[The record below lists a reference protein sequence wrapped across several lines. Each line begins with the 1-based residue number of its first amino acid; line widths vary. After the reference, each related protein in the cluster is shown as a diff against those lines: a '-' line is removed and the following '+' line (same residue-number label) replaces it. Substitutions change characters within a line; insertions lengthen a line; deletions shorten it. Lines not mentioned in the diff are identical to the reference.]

1 MNVLKVILPL
11 MPQPYKNIIT
21 FFLKTLKNIDSKEEL
36 IKIGKKF
43 EDITKDEKITV
54 TEWTELGG
62 KKSLGILGSITKK

>member
-1 MNVLKVILPL
+1 

-36 IKIGKKF
+36 TKIGNKF
-43 EDITKDEKITV
+43 ADITRDEKITV

-62 KKSLGILGSITKK
+62 KKYLGILGGINKK